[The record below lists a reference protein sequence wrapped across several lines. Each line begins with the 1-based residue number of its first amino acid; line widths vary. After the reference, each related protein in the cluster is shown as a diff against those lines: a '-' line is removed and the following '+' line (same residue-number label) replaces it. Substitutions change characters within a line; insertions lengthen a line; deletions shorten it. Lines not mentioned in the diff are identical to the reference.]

1 MPGVTLTALAVS
13 FYLILTTNVLPA
25 QMKNLAQRV
34 LRNVVKVTVS
44 ETALTRTI
52 SPNLHVKNAEA

>member
-34 LRNVVKVTVS
+34 LRNMVKVTVS
-44 ETALTRTI
+44 ETALTRTL